1 MLETFENN
9 AREIGAYSDNSGL
22 AEVVGNE
29 TLGEHKINM
38 STPTINIGDTKI
50 NDSDLKY
57 TPKSEFINN
66 ANVLSIDD
74 ILKMGFARAVEL
86 LMKLQGEHLEVRKEN
101 EQFRQQNTILLC
113 KNHKLGKELEK
124 ELSANDDE

>member
-1 MLETFENN
+1 MLETFEDNT
-9 AREIGAYSDNSGL
+9 REIGAYSDNSGL

-74 ILKMGFARAVEL
+74 ILKMGEAERVESFL
-86 LMKLQGEHLEVRKEN
+86 KMQNQNLEVRKEN
-101 EQFRQQNTILLC
+101 EQFRQQNCILIC
-113 KNHKLGKELEK
+113 KVRKMEK
-124 ELSANDDE
+124 MNANDDE